1 MQTTIT
7 MLLKDGYEKFSMRRL
22 ANKIEYSPTTIYLYF
37 KNKADLVFSVIEYA
51 FSKFV
56 ERFEEID
63 RQGNNNPYENLRK
76 GLRAYIKTALEHP
89 QLYKIML
96 VIDYNF
102 KKEEC
107 PVLQQGTM
115 NERAFS
121 FLQNTINECVKQE
134 KFTEEDIAM
143 FSQIFWTAIHG
154 LTSLLITQPEFPWL
168 PEDKLIDNLINTL
181 MKTLEK

>member
-1 MQTTIT
+1 

-22 ANKIEYSPTTIYLYF
+22 ADKIEYSPTTIYLYF
-37 KNKADLVFSVIEYA
+37 KNKADLVFNVIEYA

-56 ERFEEID
+56 EKFEEID
-63 RQGNNNPYENLRK
+63 RQDNNNPYENLRK
-76 GLRAYIKTALEHP
+76 GLKAYIKTALEYP

-96 VIDYNF
+96 VIDHNI

-107 PVLQQGTM
+107 TVLQQGTM

-121 FLQNTINECVKQE
+121 FLQNTINECVKQK
-134 KFTEEDIAM
+134 KFTEEDIVI
-143 FSQIFWTAIHG
+143 FSQTFWAAIHG
-154 LTSLLITQPEFPWL
+154 LASLLITQPEFPWL